1 MRGLANREIHVVP
14 RPMQAA
20 LALLPL
26 VLGLCTPLAARAATI
41 DANPS
46 NYRTLLAGLGPGDT
60 LRLAAGVYTQS
71 LPLHGMNGTAQ
82 QPIVIVGPQDHS
94 AVFQGQTCCNTVQFD
109 DSSYIE
115 VRNLTLDGLHRPEPF
130 GVDSSGPS
138 HHITIENLKV
148 VGYDAD
154 QAMIGISTKA
164 VAWNWVIRRNTIIG
178 AGTGMYL
185 GSSDGSAAFVGG
197 LIENNLIVDTLGYNI
212 EIKHQN
218 PRPTGIGLPTGDS
231 RTIIRHNV
239 FSKAANAAGGS
250 MARPNLLV
258 GHLPLSG
265 AGVNDRYEIY
275 GNFFYRNP
283 VEALFQGEGNIV
295 LHDNVFVND
304 VGSAIHVMPHNDV
317 PREVHIF
324 HNTVVARD
332 DGIRVTGAAT
342 GFTQRIIG
350 NAVYSGG
357 GIIGPNQANNIAG
370 AYAAAAT
377 VLNAPTA
384 AIGALD
390 VFPKT
395 GQLTGAPID
404 LTQFAAFVDSSKDFD
419 GRARTGVH
427 RGAYEGDGVNDGWKL
442 ALTIKPVAGLSE
454 KTPAPPTNL
463 TAN

>member
-1 MRGLANREIHVVP
+1 MVSQ
-14 RPMQAA
+14 QASSA
-20 LALLPL
+20 L
-26 VLGLCTPLAARAATI
+26 VLLSLCAPLASWAEVV
-41 DANPS
+41 DANPG

-82 QPIVIVGPQDHS
+82 QPIVIIGPDDRS

-138 HHITIENLKV
+138 HHITIENLRIIN
-148 VGYDAD
+148 YDAD

-185 GSSDGSAAFVGG
+185 GSSDGSAAFVAGT
-197 LIENNLIVDTLGYNI
+197 IEHNLIVDTLGYNI

-218 PRPTGIGLPTGDS
+218 PRPAGIGLPGGDS

-239 FSKAANAAGGS
+239 FSKSANSAGGA

-258 GHLPLSG
+258 GHFPLSG

-324 HNTVVARD
+324 HNTIVARD
-332 DGIRVTGAAT
+332 NGIRVSGAAS
-342 GFTQRIIG
+342 GFTQRIVG
-350 NAVYSGG
+350 NAVYAGSAVS
-357 GIIGPNQANNIAG
+357 GPNQSNNITG
-370 AYAAAAT
+370 SYPAAAT
-377 VLNAPTA
+377 ALNAPTA
-384 AIGALD
+384 PLGTLD
-390 VFPKT
+390 LFPKS
-395 GQLTGAPID
+395 GQLQGAAMD
-404 LTQFAAFVDSSKDFD
+404 LSSVAGYVDGLKDFD
-419 GRARTGVH
+419 GRARTGIH
-427 RGAYEGDGVNDGWKL
+427 RGAYEGDGVNTGWRL
-442 ALTIKPVAGLSE
+442 ALAIKPVAGGG
-454 KTPAPPTNL
+454 KTPNPPSNL
-463 TAN
+463 QAE